1 MNRLPFGVPALAGW
15 GRAYRLK
22 PGQTCQ
28 RCGLW
33 PRCANSR
40 SWRLP
45 LNRPSHRQI
54 LECASPLALW
64 LRWAWP
70 SKAPEGWRTPRRSRV
85 IRFTAPIRVQCWRS
99 RLTLNLV
106 AADVSPLHLKSV
118 ESVSRLRSAATV
130 EGFRARILRGILT
143 RRAASLTYPFGPPS
157 PIQWARDDVLTGGG
171 WVNDSTPEGEFP
183 ETVNKSKAMLK
194 AVALAESFARE
205 A

>member
-1 MNRLPFGVPALAGW
+1 MPTLWFMASMREFEIVETTPQPPEPPPDIGVGGGRPAGGGGGGGGGAAPLPRGGAG
-15 GRAYRLK
+15 
-22 PGQTCQ
+22 P
-28 RCGLW
+28 
-33 PRCANSR
+33 P
-40 SWRLP
+40 
-45 LNRPSHRQI
+45 
-54 LECASPLALW
+54 
-64 LRWAWP
+64 
-70 SKAPEGWRTPRRSRV
+70 TPRRSRV